1 MSESSVGFYQK
12 TFFVSVACDY
22 EEQLSELMTRMTP
35 HSRSPWITRP
45 STFRPKTRR
54 SERNGFELLVN
65 IYISSTFVSSLLS
78 ISPVSLSED
87 TIVRHNTMSRRSV
100 ARTGGAPVKM
110 EDFDRKLTE
119 TDCYLQMLID
129 QNSELEA
136 QVVTEGGEV
145 YQPLVE
151 KVK

>member
-1 MSESSVGFYQK
+1 M
-12 TFFVSVACDY
+12 
-22 EEQLSELMTRMTP
+22 SELMTRMTP
-35 HSRSPWITRP
+35 HSPSPWITRP

-65 IYISSTFVSSLLS
+65 IYISSTFVSSQLREAS

-136 QVVTEGGEV
+136 QVATEGGEV

>member
-1 MSESSVGFYQK
+1 MSYSRFNQK
-12 TFFVSVACDY
+12 SFVSVACDY
-22 EEQLSELMTRMTP
+22 EEPLSESMTRMTP
-35 HSRSPWITRP
+35 HSPSPWTTRH

-54 SERNGFELLVN
+54 SERNGFGLSVN
-65 IYISSTFVSSLLS
+65 IYISSTFVSSS

-110 EDFDRKLTE
+110 EDFDKKLTE

-136 QVVTEGGEV
+136 QVASEGGEV